1 MAANKLHFLRFL
13 LQFHIMLDV
22 NTSAKQVGKG
32 FGKESHT
39 LFSPI
44 NLIHE
49 KVNIM
54 HEIAAKNDVILK

>member
-13 LQFHIMLDV
+13 LQFHMLYV
-22 NTSAKQVGKG
+22 NTSTKQVGKG

-44 NLIHE
+44 NPIYE
-49 KVNIM
+49 KGNIM
-54 HEIAAKNDVILK
+54 HEIAAKNDIILK